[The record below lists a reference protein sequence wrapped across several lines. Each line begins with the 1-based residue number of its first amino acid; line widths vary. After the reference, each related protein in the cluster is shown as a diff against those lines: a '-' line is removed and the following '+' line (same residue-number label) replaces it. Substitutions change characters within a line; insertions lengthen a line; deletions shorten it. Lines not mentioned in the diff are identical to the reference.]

1 MLIIKTIRSLGFF
14 SLSTNLLLFL
24 SLQKQPVKKPNKP
37 YGEYIDSL
45 KPFEMILY

>member
-1 MLIIKTIRSLGFF
+1 MLIIKKIRSLGFF
-14 SLSTNLLLFL
+14 SPSTNLLSL

-45 KPFEMILY
+45 QPFEMILY